1 MKKLIAVFLSI
12 FICFTFTGCS
22 LLFDYQNDA
31 IDNFDIGYSDVL
43 NEAFVASYNWDGT
56 DETTNI
62 VVPEKY
68 EDIPITEFGGY
79 YGRGVP
85 CSFNIRP
92 TESAKEKL
100 CDKSDEW
107 FYMSDIRKV
116 ETRNIKTLNFNVHIS
131 KNIKKIENLSLGGFI
146 GCKYIEDEKEYYD
159 VFVLVCTV
167 TCDDENKSFYARD
180 GKLYFS
186 ENDTL
191 VTDILYYD
199 FDIDGYLSEP
209 KEENIWFSAF

>member
-1 MKKLIAVFLSI
+1 MKHLVVFILCVIICLS
-12 FICFTFTGCS
+12 FSGCS
-22 LLFDYQNDA
+22 LLYDIDTV
-31 IDNFDIGYSDVL
+31 DNFNVGYSTSL
-43 NEAFVASYNWDGT
+43 NNAFLSSYIWDGT

-85 CSFNIRP
+85 CFFNISP

-107 FYMSDIRKV
+107 FDMSDIRNDKNKI
-116 ETRNIKTLNFNVHIS
+116 RNIRTINFNVHIS
-131 KNIKKIENLSLGGFI
+131 KNIKKIENMSLGGFS
-146 GCKYIEDEKEYYD
+146 CCEYNEDGKEYYD

-167 TCDDENKSFYARD
+167 TCDDKNRSFYAKN

-199 FDIDGYLSEP
+199 FDIDGYLSEQ
-209 KEENIWFSAF
+209 KEENTYFSAF

>member
-1 MKKLIAVFLSI
+1 MKKLIVFILCVIICLS
-12 FICFTFTGCS
+12 FSGCS
-22 LLFDYQNDA
+22 LLYNLDAVDSFDV
-31 IDNFDIGYSDVL
+31 GYSTSL
-43 NEAFVASYNWDGT
+43 NNAFLSDYNWDGT
-56 DETTNI
+56 DEATNI

-79 YGRGVP
+79 YGSGVP
-85 CSFNIRP
+85 CSFRISL

-107 FYMSDIRKV
+107 FLMSDIRNTV
-116 ETRNIKTLNFNVHIS
+116 EIKNIKTINFNVHIG

-167 TCDDENKSFYARD
+167 TCDDENRSFHARN

-199 FDIDGYLSEP
+199 FDIDEYLSEP
-209 KEENIWFSAF
+209 KDEIIGFSPF